1 MNRTALILSLTLSIW
16 LAPLATVARSDSVGP
31 LFGLLGRIPLDARGW
46 VVLNDYAAVATQVA
60 PFTAGLPPDHPS
72 RLYLPFG
79 TLAAPNGF
87 DVNSLFGFSDGA
99 VDALGF
105 SIFEIDQMA
114 GWGKNPHI
122 GLVLT
127 GIAGQPGRMK
137 SALLARDFAETA
149 IGPHIVW
156 HRQDDFQVDF
166 SRRLEEPFAGAD
178 GMSQRFS
185 IVDEHL
191 LFSRS
196 WQVMEHALDGTAALA
211 SDGNASAILQAGYEF
226 AGAGTLISAYLMAGQ
241 PLRQSASPESASS
254 ESASPGTLEPAG
266 AVDPANPPALPAFPL
281 YGVLLWQNGATMTGA
296 IAIPYTS
303 AEAAESAIAT
313 FSTLLEVVQS
323 PSVRKPM
330 TELLPTERRFEVIDT
345 GQRKMVILAFET
357 THTISQPIGIATFT
371 GNPLQRL
378 MTMALRDELGLLIGR

>member
-1 MNRTALILSLTLSIW
+1 MNRTALVFSLTLAVC
-16 LAPLATVARSDSVGP
+16 LVPLATVARSDSVGP
-31 LFGLLGRIPLDARGW
+31 LFDLLGRIPQDARGW
-46 VVLNDYAAVATQVA
+46 VILNDYAAVAAQVA
-60 PFTAGLPPDHPS
+60 PFTTGLPPDHPS

-79 TLAAPNGF
+79 TLAAPHGF
-87 DVNSLFGFSDGA
+87 DLNNLFEFPDGA

-105 SIFEIDQMA
+105 SIFDIDQMA
-114 GWGKNPHI
+114 GWGENPDI

-127 GIAGQPGRMK
+127 GVAGQPGRMK
-137 SALLARDFAETA
+137 SALMARDFAETA
-149 IGPHIVW
+149 IGPHVVW
-156 HRQDDFQVDF
+156 HRQDDFQADF
-166 SRRLEEPFAGAD
+166 SRRLEEPFG
-178 GMSQRFS
+178 GMNGISQRFS
-185 IVDEHL
+185 VVGEHL

-211 SDGNASAILQAGYEF
+211 SDSNASAILQAGYEF

-241 PLRQSASPESASS
+241 PLRQSDSPEPD
-254 ESASPGTLEPAG
+254 SPDTLKPAG
-266 AVDPANPPALPAFPL
+266 AINPANPPALPEFPL

-330 TELLPTERRFEVIDT
+330 TNLLPTERRFEVIDA
-345 GQRKMVILAFET
+345 GQRKVVILAFENT
-357 THTISQPIGIATFT
+357 YRISQPIGIVTFI

-378 MTMALRDELGLLIGR
+378 MTMAFRDELGLLIGR